1 MHGVITKAKDLVNKV
16 AKLSQQLW
24 NIVYSIIPTK
34 FEVELSSIMD
44 PTTCGASHVFRY
56 VEASPDPV
64 SHTPLAYCQFGS
76 TRHTPRALV
85 ILACQRF
92 IVLPYGRAQG
102 KRKTGF

>member
-56 VEASPDPV
+56 VEATPDPV

-76 TRHTPRALV
+76 THHTPRALV
-85 ILACQRF
+85 MLACQRF
-92 IVLPYGRAQG
+92 IVLP
-102 KRKTGF
+102 